1 MNDIVP
7 MAVLHTRHDLLE
19 KSPSFVFCQ
28 LKINGIT
35 TAFMIQDSFF
45 SLRIPL
51 LKTERCKK
59 ALELFMQNKAKVAGR

>member
-45 SLRIPL
+45 SLGIPL
-51 LKTERCKK
+51 LKTGRCKK
-59 ALELFMQNKAKVAGR
+59 ALELFMQNKAKD